1 MGAAWSPPL
10 PHAQAACR
18 HRQCHRQPV
27 AYVSAPVVRSRAA
40 RDALLLLHGERL
52 VLSPQHVLRPWQ
64 HRLTALA
71 AAQVGLRATSPVAA
85 SAARGLFERSS
96 PDRAVSRSCTPVG
109 ASCAPPALRGACACP
124 WLPPAP
130 PEPPGAAP
138 ERTAPVSC
146 RHSLPL
152 LLARS
157 VDGGGLWLSVTRARA
172 ARPPPLLL
180 HGERLVIA
188 PPHVLRRAH
197 ASGRFPCRVHRL
209 ERFQGAPALVAA
221 DPSGSAAVA
230 CGWVS
235 CARVPFAVCCSPR
248 AMSGLCSA
256 LSSC

>member
-10 PHAQAACR
+10 PRAEAACR
-18 HRQCHRQPV
+18 RRRCRRQPV

-130 PEPPGAAP
+130 PEPPRAAP
-138 ERTAPVSC
+138 ERKASVS
-146 RHSLPL
+146 RRGSLPL
-152 LLARS
+152 LLARCVS
-157 VDGGGLWLSVTRARA
+157 GGGLWLSVRRARA
-172 ARPPPLLL
+172 ARPPLLL
-180 HGERLVIA
+180 LRDERRVLGPQTVLRPRHHRLVALAIA
-188 PPHVLRRAH
+188 QVALRTRWPV
-197 ASGRFPCRVHRL
+197 ASCRRQ
-209 ERFQGAPALVAA
+209 RRIQALV
-221 DPSGSAAVA
+221 
-230 CGWVS
+230 
-235 CARVPFAVCCSPR
+235 F
-248 AMSGLCSA
+248 
-256 LSSC
+256 

>member
-27 AYVSAPVVRSRAA
+27 AYVSAPVVLSRAA

-52 VLSPQHVLRPWQ
+52 VLGPQHALRPWQ

-130 PEPPGAAP
+130 PEPPRAAP
-138 ERTAPVSC
+138 ERKASVS
-146 RHSLPL
+146 RRDSLPL
-152 LLARS
+152 LLSRCGCGS
-157 VDGGGLWLSVTRARA
+157 GLRLIVACSRAVHLA
-172 ARPPPLLL
+172 LLML
-180 HGERLVIA
+180 HGERLVLS
-188 PPHVLRRAH
+188 PQHVLR
-197 ASGRFPCRVHRL
+197 PWQHRL
-209 ERFQGAPALVAA
+209 TALAAAQVGLRATSPVAAAAARGPLRALVT
-221 DPSGSAAVA
+221 
-230 CGWVS
+230 
-235 CARVPFAVCCSPR
+235 
-248 AMSGLCSA
+248 
-256 LSSC
+256 